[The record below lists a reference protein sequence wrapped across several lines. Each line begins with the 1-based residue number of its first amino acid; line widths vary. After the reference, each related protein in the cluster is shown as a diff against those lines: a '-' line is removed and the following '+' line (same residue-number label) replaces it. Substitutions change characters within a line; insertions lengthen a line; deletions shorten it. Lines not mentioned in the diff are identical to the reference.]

1 MAGGSIK
8 KNYIYNV
15 SFQIFT
21 LLTPL
26 ITTPYVSRVLQ
37 PEGVGTFNY
46 IHSIATY
53 FALLAALGLTSY
65 GLREMSRIRDDKRLV
80 SRLFWELTIIR
91 VVTTL
96 LSVLLYCG
104 FIAVTGSDWRL
115 YLATGFTILAVGV
128 DFSWFYQAMENFKAL
143 AIRNFA
149 IKILT
154 VLCVF
159 IFVRTKDDLIVYTV
173 IQTGGVFLSNLLLVP
188 YLKKWLIPIK
198 WRRMQ
203 FVRHVKESLVYF
215 VTTIA
220 TSVYTVLD
228 VTMIGII
235 TRDMAQNGYYGQAHK
250 IVKILLTVITS
261 LTVVVGVR
269 TSYLFGQN
277 REEEIRQHIRDTF
290 RFMYMI
296 SFPMCAGL
304 LACSN
309 LFAPEFFGTDYTA
322 VGPMMMLFSPLL
334 FIIGI
339 SNVLGSLYLTP
350 SGQRGKSNQAIL
362 IGAGSNLVMNLIL
375 IPQLGAMGAVIASV
389 LAELIISA
397 LYLRYSHAFISAWQL
412 IGMAGRYVLYSALMF
427 VPIYLLG
434 QVLPAR
440 ATTIL
445 VQIGAGV
452 VIYATLLIL
461 FRDPAWLVCK
471 KALAKKLKRPTPV
484 EEQTNESF

>member
-1 MAGGSIK
+1 MASGSIK

-21 LLTPL
+21 ALTPL
-26 ITTPYVSRVLQ
+26 ITAPYVSRVLQ

-46 IHSIATY
+46 VYSIVTY
-53 FALLAALGLTSY
+53 FALFAALGVNSY
-65 GLREMSRIRDDKRLV
+65 ALREISRVRDDRQRV
-80 SRLFWELTIIR
+80 SRMFWELTLLR
-91 VVTTL
+91 MATTL
-96 LSVLLYCG
+96 ISLLAYLA
-104 FIAVTGSDWRL
+104 FIYITGSDWRL
-115 YLATGFTILAVGV
+115 YIAASFTILAVGA

-143 AIRNFA
+143 AIRNFTV
-149 IKILT
+149 KTLT

-159 IFVRTKDDLIVYTV
+159 VFIRSEKDLVLYTV
-173 IQTGGVFLSNLLLVP
+173 IQTGSVFLSNLLLVP
-188 YLKKWLIPIK
+188 YLKKWLIPIRGK
-198 WRRMQ
+198 RLC
-203 FVRHVKESLVYF
+203 FARHIRESLVYF

-220 TSVYTVLD
+220 TSIYTVLD
-228 VTMIGII
+228 TTMIGII
-235 TRDMAQNGYYGQAHK
+235 TQDMAENGYYAQAHK
-250 IVKILLTVITS
+250 IIRILLHVITS
-261 LTVVVGVR
+261 LNVVVGVR

-296 SFPMCAGL
+296 SLPMCAGL

-350 SGQRGKSNQAIL
+350 SGQRAKSNQAIL

-389 LAELIISA
+389 LAELIISV
-397 LYLRYSHAFISAWQL
+397 LYLRFSHAFISAWQL

-434 QVLPAR
+434 RVLPAR

-445 VQIGAGV
+445 VQIGVGV
-452 VIYATLLIL
+452 VIYAALLIL

-471 KALAKKLKRPTPV
+471 KTLTKKLKRHTPV
-484 EEQTNESF
+484 EE